1 MWKIKGLDNR
11 PVRIEP
17 SLEDIQLPEKRKLDE
32 YNKLKERE
40 REILRERGVAETSS
54 EVIQHIENIIQS
66 YQHILDIK
74 EDFYKNSVKNSISN
88 QNAELQR
95 RISRIHKKY
104 KENPWVIWFILG
116 VFFEDVLKMIQEVEG
131 MKWTPKNFEVCS
143 NIGYEILH
151 VPVWNEVIET
161 NNKIRR
167 ILLDGSRLLAHHIH
181 NRKLTWGEDDRL
193 SAKFIHNPE
202 NKKPMYLDTEFFSV
216 IYSNELDV
224 ESVVLRQVLKLAKPK
239 MQTPYNLE
247 LFQHMCSELKIT
259 FSCIVKIIQQYK

>member
-40 REILRERGVAETSS
+40 KGIWAKTPS

-66 YQHILDIK
+66 YQHILDLK
-74 EDFYKNSVKNSISN
+74 EDFYKNSVKNSISD

-116 VFFEDVLKMIQEVEG
+116 VFFEDVLKMIQEVEV

-143 NIGYEILH
+143 KIGHEILH
-151 VPVWNEVIET
+151 VPTLEEVVKT
-161 NNKIRR
+161 NNKIRN
-167 ILLDGSRLLAHHIH
+167 ILLKGSFLLARHIH
-181 NRKLTWGEDDRL
+181 KRKLAWGEDDRL
-193 SAKFIHNPE
+193 SAKFTHNPE
-202 NKKPMYLDTEFFSV
+202 DEKPMYLDTEFFSV
-216 IYSNELDV
+216 IYSNELDI
-224 ESVVLRQVLKLAKPK
+224 ESVVFRQVLTLAKPK

-247 LFQHMCSELKIT
+247 IFQHICSELKMT
-259 FSCIVKIIQQYK
+259 FSYIVEIIQQYK